1 MGFLDKIKRKVETT
15 LSDSREDEE
24 LIYEFITDEIESG
37 LIRKGLYSKA
47 LANSKGNES
56 QANALY
62 MKYRLRSIKDAMKG
76 ESFKDF
82 VAQKER
88 DIRISQQ
95 LALSQ
100 ELEKERIMADSE
112 AAKKKLA
119 EAKKKRKKEAEDKAR
134 QETIRLEKE
143 AKADE
148 EKRIE
153 QEAKALIEKREA
165 EVRVHREKIRLEE
178 EANIKKVRE
187 EVMAAKEKV
196 RLEKAKAKEVKRAR
210 ALYENR
216 LLDQKHNAILEA
228 AVANR
233 HKNIDNAKKKYLEEY
248 EKADY
253 EEKVRL
259 ENAEANRLK
268 KLIENEKKR
277 HVAMDEIAQEK
288 KKIPPKE
295 KIIIEAESVK
305 QKKYSIDGITF
316 KSKKDYEVYIA
327 IRPLS

>member
-112 AAKKKLA
+112 AAKKKIA

-134 QETIRLEKE
+134 QETIRLE
-143 AKADE
+143 
-148 EKRIE
+148 
-153 QEAKALIEKREA
+153 
-165 EVRVHREKIRLEE
+165 
-178 EANIKKVRE
+178 
-187 EVMAAKEKV
+187 
-196 RLEKAKAKEVKRAR
+196 
-210 ALYENR
+210 
-216 LLDQKHNAILEA
+216 
-228 AVANR
+228 
-233 HKNIDNAKKKYLEEY
+233 
-248 EKADY
+248 
-253 EEKVRL
+253 
-259 ENAEANRLK
+259 
-268 KLIENEKKR
+268 
-277 HVAMDEIAQEK
+277 
-288 KKIPPKE
+288 
-295 KIIIEAESVK
+295 
-305 QKKYSIDGITF
+305 
-316 KSKKDYEVYIA
+316 
-327 IRPLS
+327 